1 MSLQS
6 IREQRGMT
14 RRELAQR
21 SGVNFRS
28 IQDYEQG
35 HKRLSSAGGETLLRL
50 ASALGCQIEELLWE
64 ATDAESSELLP
75 QNDIAY
81 FTESGSRVIA
91 MAGIVNHS
99 ALDHHKEAVVTFVQ
113 EGDSGADDL
122 RKREVAFLAINGIR
136 QIISVLCALI
146 IGFLHKNHSLCVVL
160 YFLRFFIAM
169 CNLITGLFGI
179 SV

>member
-35 HKRLSSAGGETLLRL
+35 HKRLSSASGETLLRL

-75 QNDIAY
+75 ENDIAIETLLAQRFYCEKYQTYGRWLVGDGRICIY
-81 FTESGSRVIA
+81 FVYDGIPHRIPFRAIITERLLFWLKQAAVLLMEA
-91 MAGIVNHS
+91 
-99 ALDHHKEAVVTFVQ
+99 ALDDIVMLPKMEALMEQV
-113 EGDSGADDL
+113 
-122 RKREVAFLAINGIR
+122 RKRDSFSE
-136 QIISVLCALI
+136 
-146 IGFLHKNHSLCVVL
+146 SL
-160 YFLRFFIAM
+160 
-169 CNLITGLFGI
+169 TQ
-179 SV
+179 SDP